1 MKSMEYSHL
10 HFIKLFIL
18 PLDKKAYE
26 NQHYTDLHLLES
38 ATFAKD
44 YKSQMGILSW
54 DFQCF
59 DLYLAVGRPIG
70 PKPRERSLSTEILPE
85 ILLRLFS
92 ESHLA
97 VKVASPTEEGPAG
110 FLVHGNQQP
119 TTSIG
124 ASFLEEDSGDRV
136 HCAPPIPQTFP
147 PSFVHFGKSQRLL
160 IARLIIIL
168 QYCAHGNLSP
178 EPNLGLS
185 SCRHL
190 SDKFF
195 AF

>member
-1 MKSMEYSHL
+1 
-10 HFIKLFIL
+10 
-18 PLDKKAYE
+18 
-26 NQHYTDLHLLES
+26 
-38 ATFAKD
+38 
-44 YKSQMGILSW
+44 MGILSW

-110 FLVHGNQQP
+110 FLVHGNQP

-190 SDKFF
+190 SDKSHFLHF
-195 AF
+195 DNCRFLEF

>member
-10 HFIKLFIL
+10 RFIKLFIL

-26 NQHYTDLHLLES
+26 NQHYTDLHLSES

-54 DFQCF
+54 DFQSF

-110 FLVHGNQQP
+110 WITFLVHGNQP
-119 TTSIG
+119 AALGPHSKRKI
-124 ASFLEEDSGDRV
+124 LETEYTV
-136 HCAPPIPQTFP
+136 HRPYHK
-147 PSFVHFGKSQRLL
+147 PSHPLL
-160 IARLIIIL
+160 YIL
-168 QYCAHGNLSP
+168 ANPRDC
-178 EPNLGLS
+178 
-185 SCRHL
+185 
-190 SDKFF
+190 
-195 AF
+195 

>member
-1 MKSMEYSHL
+1 MEYSHL
-10 HFIKLFIL
+10 RFIQLFIL

-26 NQHYTDLHLLES
+26 HQHYTDLHLSES

-44 YKSQMGILSW
+44 DKSQIEILSW

-110 FLVHGNQQP
+110 FLVHGNQP

-124 ASFLEEDSGDRV
+124 ASF
-136 HCAPPIPQTFP
+136 
-147 PSFVHFGKSQRLL
+147 
-160 IARLIIIL
+160 
-168 QYCAHGNLSP
+168 
-178 EPNLGLS
+178 
-185 SCRHL
+185 
-190 SDKFF
+190 
-195 AF
+195 

>member
-1 MKSMEYSHL
+1 MSTN
-10 HFIKLFIL
+10 I
-18 PLDKKAYE
+18 
-26 NQHYTDLHLLES
+26 NYTDLHLLES
-38 ATFAKD
+38 TTFAKD

-110 FLVHGNQQP
+110 WIAFLVHGNQPTALGPHSWRKILETEYTVHRPYHKPPTLFCTFWQIPEIVNCKADHYIAILRAWQAESRTQP
-119 TTSIG
+119 G
-124 ASFLEEDSGDRV
+124 PLFV
-136 HCAPPIPQTFP
+136 P
-147 PSFVHFGKSQRLL
+147 PSLRQ
-160 IARLIIIL
+160 I
-168 QYCAHGNLSP
+168 P
-178 EPNLGLS
+178 
-185 SCRHL
+185 
-190 SDKFF
+190 FF